1 MRKESDTIPWIEK
14 YRPKTLDDVIS
25 HKHIVPI
32 LKNFVENKCIP
43 HLLFYGPPGTGKTS
57 AIMASARELYKENFP
72 VMVLEINASEE
83 RGIDVVRTRINTFV
97 TSKNVFYGDDYKNI
111 FKLVILDEADAMTDD
126 AQAILRRVIE
136 KYTENARFCLICNYI
151 KKISPALQ
159 SRCTCFRFAPLE
171 ADQIKNKMLTI
182 IQKENINIT
191 PDAINIIIKRSNG
204 DMRRVLNILQTT
216 NMSYDVVDED
226 AINSCLGYP
235 QKEFI
240 DNIVKHL
247 VTKSFEQTYKLIDE
261 YRKEHGF
268 SLMDIINEVYG
279 IILNNII
286 NNTNN
291 IYFKQVDEKKLIII
305 LDRLRDIEYNL
316 SVCTSELIQTSAFIG
331 IFKHL

>member
-1 MRKESDTIPWIEK
+1 
-14 YRPKTLDDVIS
+14 
-25 HKHIVPI
+25 
-32 LKNFVENKCIP
+32 
-43 HLLFYGPPGTGKTS
+43 
-57 AIMASARELYKENFP
+57 ASARELYKENFP

-151 KKISPALQ
+151 KKINPALQ
-159 SRCTCFRFAPLE
+159 SRCTCFRFAPLDE
-171 ADQIKNKMLTI
+171 KQIKIKMESI
-182 IQKENINIT
+182 IEKENINIT
-191 PDAINIIIKRSNG
+191 TDAINIIVKRANG
-204 DMRRVLNILQTT
+204 DMRKVLNVLQTT
-216 NMSYDVVDED
+216 NMSYDIIDEK

-261 YRKEHGF
+261 YRREHGF

-279 IILNNII
+279 IILNNLI
-286 NNTNN
+286 NDGKN
-291 IYFKQVDEKKLIII
+291 IYIQKMDEKKLIII